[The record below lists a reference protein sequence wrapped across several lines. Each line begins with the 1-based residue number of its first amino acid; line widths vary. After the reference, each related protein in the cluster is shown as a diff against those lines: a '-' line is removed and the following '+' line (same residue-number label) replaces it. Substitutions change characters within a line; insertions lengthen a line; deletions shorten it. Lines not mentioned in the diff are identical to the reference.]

1 MANMAQAF
9 SGILN
14 IATASSSTVVG
25 SVNFVHK
32 GVSGLNIIAEQW
44 LEDLQ
49 ESEVI
54 NKDHRRQKLV
64 TQNAKAEATYSKRSI
79 NFAETPHI
87 PKNSIPHSNGKW
99 IFWKSMIRK
108 RRRNP
113 PNSF

>member
-64 TQNAKAEATYSKRSI
+64 TQNAKAEADLL
-79 NFAETPHI
+79 EEVDQLC
-87 PKNSIPHSNGKW
+87 
-99 IFWKSMIRK
+99 
-108 RRRNP
+108 RNP
-113 PNSF
+113 SYSEKFKSAFKRKMDFLEEYDKKKAEKSA